1 MKAAIAV
8 LTYNRLPVLSTE
20 LEGIYKHGLEKK
32 YPIAVFDDMSLKD
45 GTGTYLK
52 DGGTIVQDRPELMAT
67 QYSSSGS
74 KVTAFLGNRNL
85 GVAGNSN
92 RAIKWFM
99 DETDADQ
106 LCLIND
112 DLRVMGDFVEFYGK
126 AHVDL
131 QVGMFGFCDFT
142 HHASYKWI
150 DVRKRGYIVKICPRM
165 TGIMMSLT
173 RQVVEAIGYFDARF
187 GKFGEE
193 HCDYMNRARLVG
205 FMNLDGMMQT
215 QLDLHHHLVNEPEKV
230 LIKHQEVETSVVGI
244 ERQQA
249 DREASE
255 VMKQVCLEYRYRQPY
270 REFCLHQPRYAGGQG
285 NQGIPVEEL
294 QPGYKLVTDFWPVPL
309 KS

>member
-1 MKAAIAV
+1 MKAAVAV
-8 LTYNRLPVLSTE
+8 LTYNRASVLADM
-20 LEGIYKHGLEKK
+20 LAGIYEHGLDKK
-32 YPIAVFDDMSLKD
+32 YPIAIFDDLSQRD
-45 GTGTYLK
+45 ATAAYLNN
-52 DGGTIVQDRPELMAT
+52 DAVGHTDRPELMAT
-67 QYSSSGS
+67 QYH
-74 KVTAFLGNRNL
+74 KNRNVTAFLGDRNL

-92 RAIKWFM
+92 RALKWFM
-99 DETDADQ
+99 EDTDADQ
-106 LCLIND
+106 LCLCND
-112 DLRVMGDFVEFYGK
+112 DLLVMGDFVEFYGK

-165 TGIMMSLT
+165 TGIMVSLT

-205 FMNLDGMMQT
+205 FMNLDNMMQT
-215 QLDLHHHLVNEPEKV
+215 QLDLHHHLVGEPEKA
-230 LIKHQEVETSVVGI
+230 LIKHQEVQTSVTGV
-244 ERQQA
+244 ERQRA
-249 DREASE
+249 DQEASE
-255 VMKQVCLEYRYRQPY
+255 VMKLVCLEYRYRQPY
-270 REFCLHQPRYAGGQG
+270 REFCLHNPRYAGGHG

-294 QPGYKLVTDFWPVPL
+294 RSGYSLVTDFNPVPL